1 MFDRS
6 ELDLLDEAL
15 RTLQAAM
22 PMPQTALPDGDAFAA
37 MRPVLL
43 EAAQRLG
50 TSAPCGHPLYLGH
63 MLKPPHAAARIGY
76 ALALWLN
83 PNNHAFDAGSASSHM
98 EIEAVAQIAR
108 LFGWDDALGHLCSGG
123 TVANLEA
130 LWMAREAVRETE
142 REAALSGRQEVA
154 AALFAEAR
162 AHGAHGAGPARPSAP
177 GPTPLLAPTL
187 APNPAITSTLTS
199 GIAAGIAAGI
209 APEIAP
215 GIAASAQAH
224 YCHARAAS
232 LLGLPF
238 HAVAVDTRGR
248 MDMRALQALLQ
259 RETIGTVV
267 ATLGTPAAGAVD
279 PLHAIADLCAAHG
292 ARLHV
297 DAAYGGYFTLAGNL
311 HAEARRAFDAI
322 ARADSLVVDP
332 HKHGLQPYGCGC
344 LLLRDPA
351 LRRHY
356 AHAPG
361 YAYLATDEPHL
372 GQVSLE
378 CSRPGA
384 VAVALWATLRLLPL
398 EPGGAFAQGLEA
410 GRKAALRLWLALCRD
425 SRFIAPLRPELD
437 VVVWAVRAP
446 SASQSSALARRLH
459 ASAQAMD
466 LHLSLATLPRAM
478 LEPLGGSLHWD
489 AEQLLVLRACVMK
502 PEHLDWMERIL
513 QRLDAA
519 AREVLGPPQT
529 VAGSNEA
536 KTRTRSARAVAAR
549 PPAIDDA
556 RQGAPPWP

>member
-1 MFDRS
+1 MFDRR
-6 ELDLLDEAL
+6 ELDLLDDAL
-15 RTLQAAM
+15 RALQDAM
-22 PMPQTALPDGDAFAA
+22 PQPHAWPPAPLPESGDGFAA

-50 TSAPCGHPLYLGH
+50 ACAPSGHPFYLGH

-83 PNNHAFDAGSASSHM
+83 PNNHAFDGGRASSQM
-98 EIEAVAQIAR
+98 EIEAVAQIAG
-108 LFGWDDALGHLCSGG
+108 LFGWSGALGHLCSGG

-130 LWMAREAVRETE
+130 LWIAREAVREGGAGGL
-142 REAALSGRQEVA
+142 RGSGLRDSTPQPA
-154 AALFAEAR
+154 AASEPTHA
-162 AHGAHGAGPARPSAP
+162 PASAP
-177 GPTPLLAPTL
+177 TSH
-187 APNPAITSTLTS
+187 PA
-199 GIAAGIAAGI
+199 A
-209 APEIAP
+209 

-224 YCHARAAS
+224 YCHARAAC
-232 LLGLPF
+232 LLGLRF
-238 HAVAVDTRGR
+238 HAVAVDAQGR
-248 MDMRALQALLQ
+248 MDMRALQALLE

-267 ATLGTPAAGAVD
+267 ATLGTPATGALD
-279 PLHAIADLCAAHG
+279 PLHAIAELCAAHG

-311 HAEARRAFDAI
+311 RPEARRAFDAI

-361 YAYLATDEPHL
+361 YAYLASDEPHL

-384 VAVALWATLRLLPL
+384 AAVALWATLRLLPL
-398 EPGGAFAQGLEA
+398 VPGGAFAQGLQA
-410 GRKAALRLWLALCRD
+410 GREAALRLWRALRRD
-425 SRFIAPLRPELD
+425 RRFLAPLRPELD

-446 SASQSSALARRLH
+446 CATQASALARRLH
-459 ASAQAMD
+459 AAAQAMD
-466 LHLSLATLPRAM
+466 LHFSLAVLPRAM
-478 LEPLGGSLHWD
+478 LEPLEGTGSSFVWD

-502 PEHLDWMERIL
+502 PAHLDWMDRIL
-513 QRLDAA
+513 QRLDTAA
-519 AREVLGPPQT
+519 LAVLGPREHAGKP
-529 VAGSNEA
+529 VAQD
-536 KTRTRSARAVAAR
+536 TRSCHAHPASDVAATT
-549 PPAIDDA
+549 PTSI
-556 RQGAPPWP
+556 QGARS